1 MSSALQSFLES
12 LNDHELSIFYAYQRE
27 RFLPHAKE
35 KITIE
40 IERRNL
46 SITAIELYS
55 KTKLLLTSHTDFVCE
70 RCGSDRYILDTEI
83 EHTGNQ
89 HYSKDF
95 EIQSKRC
102 RLCHFNS
109 SKDQKIGFLERL
121 KRFVGLSSDKN
132 AQIRVLK
139 TYHWLDRN

>member
-1 MSSALQSFLES
+1 MLSVLQTFLES
-12 LNDHELSIFYAYQRE
+12 LNDHELSIYYSYQHE

-35 KITIE
+35 KIMKE

-46 SITAIELYS
+46 SKAAIEVYS
-55 KTKLLLTSHTDFVCE
+55 KTTLELSSLTGFVCE
-70 RCGSDRYILDTEI
+70 RCGSDRFILDTEI

-89 HYSKDF
+89 YLSKDF

-132 AQIRVLK
+132 SQIKVLK